1 VELTMSRVREGGKSL
16 KLSQLGGLLPD
27 REDLHRGALGQM
39 NVGLSLKAD
48 RGLCGSFYTQTCRFI
63 LQSES
68 YTHLTKDLL
77 LHLEEEAQIQGI
89 DLRKAAQMGNANLNY
104 RSLLLL
110 ADFVR
115 GRDYSLQGFQDILES
130 WSPEEEDRAAKV
142 RSYTLSALYRMFRA
156 GAFSDLGSDLVD
168 CYYYAALARSREDKA
183 QAHSEVFKALIGR
196 KGGEAWLD
204 LLDQYPTSP
213 QQEPGLEEQEEKRSL
228 LGKLK
233 LPKRGQEEEF
243 QPRPG
248 AYPWMKTTTE
258 LMDAIGRVVADGP
271 LFERMMGEDDGFCP
285 SLMECLMDLAPEGTV
300 HHRQMKRIN
309 TMAWENYLNSSY
321 QSNEVTKELKAL
333 KKSGA
338 FDA

>member
-1 VELTMSRVREGGKSL
+1 
-16 KLSQLGGLLPD
+16 
-27 REDLHRGALGQM
+27 
-39 NVGLSLKAD
+39 
-48 RGLCGSFYTQTCRFI
+48 
-63 LQSES
+63 
-68 YTHLTKDLL
+68 
-77 LHLEEEAQIQGI
+77 
-89 DLRKAAQMGNANLNY
+89 
-104 RSLLLL
+104 
-110 ADFVR
+110 
-115 GRDYSLQGFQDILES
+115 
-130 WSPEEEDRAAKV
+130 
-142 RSYTLSALYRMFRA
+142 MFRA
-156 GAFSDLGSDLVD
+156 GAFSDLSADLVD
-168 CYYYAALARSREDKA
+168 YCYYLVLAKPAEDRA
-183 QAHSEVFKALIGR
+183 QAHSDLFKTLIGR

-213 QQEPGLEEQEEKRSL
+213 QQDSSLEEQEEKRSL